1 MKGLEDIPAG
11 ARAAEYRKKASE
23 ALACA
28 AVTPSPL
35 KRQEFFRLASN
46 WYALALRLEAKL
58 TSMSAA
64 QAS

>member
-1 MKGLEDIPAG
+1 
-11 ARAAEYRKKASE
+11 
-23 ALACA
+23 
-28 AVTPSPL
+28 L

>member
-1 MKGLEDIPAG
+1 MKGLEDVPAS

-28 AVTPSPL
+28 AVAPSPL
-35 KRQEFFRLASN
+35 KRQEFFKLASN
-46 WYALALRLEAKL
+46 WHALALRLETEL

-64 QAS
+64 HAS

>member
-1 MKGLEDIPAG
+1 MKGPEDIPAG
-11 ARAAEYRKKASE
+11 VRAAEYRKKASE
-23 ALACA
+23 VLAHAALA
-28 AVTPSPL
+28 PSPL

-64 QAS
+64 RAS